1 MTLFDW
7 LKELTGKK
15 RDWDSFSDKE
25 RESFNPYMINRFLS
39 MHEPFIELVNYVQ
52 TIPYT
57 EKQKYYTVYCQLLP
71 KKNVWLKYI
80 KSKIKS
86 NPKEIKEYISR
97 YYQCSLDEAN
107 EYIILLGKEGV
118 NNIFTKMGIEDKE
131 KKSLTKKIV

>member
-25 RESFNPYMINRFLS
+25 RESFNPYMVNRFLS
-39 MHEPFIELVNYVQ
+39 MHEPFVELVNYVQ

-80 KSKIKS
+80 KSKMKQPTKELVSAIAQIMECSQREAINAVITLDNDHLEEVLYKAGYQS
-86 NPKEIKEYISR
+86 NE
-97 YYQCSLDEAN
+97 
-107 EYIILLGKEGV
+107 V
-118 NNIFTKMGIEDKE
+118 VKMFK
-131 KKSLTKKIV
+131 

>member
-15 RDWDSFSDKE
+15 RDWDSFSEKE
-25 RESFNPYMINRFLS
+25 KESFNPYMVNRFLS

-57 EKQKYYTVYCQLLP
+57 EKSKYYKVYCGLLP

-80 KSKIKS
+80 KPKMKQPKSSLVEALAKIYDCS
-86 NPKEIKEYISR
+86 TREASTMVMMLDNDDLEDILYR
-97 YYQCSLDEAN
+97 AGYQ
-107 EYIILLGKEGV
+107 
-118 NNIFTKMGIEDKE
+118 DKE
-131 KKSLTKKIV
+131 VISMFK

>member
-25 RESFNPYMINRFLS
+25 RESFNPYMVNRFLS

-52 TIPYT
+52 TISYT

-80 KSKIKS
+80 KSKMKQPTVELVSALADIM
-86 NPKEIKEYISR
+86 ECSR
-97 YYQCSLDEAN
+97 REAANAVMVLDNDHLEEVLYKAGYQ
-107 EYIILLGKEGV
+107 
-118 NNIFTKMGIEDKE
+118 DKE
-131 KKSLTKKIV
+131 VAKMFK

>member
-1 MTLFDW
+1 MPLFDW

-25 RESFNPYMINRFLS
+25 RESFNPYMVNRFLS

-80 KSKIKS
+80 KSKMKQPTTELVEAISKILECS
-86 NPKEIKEYISR
+86 HREAKEEVTIIDNSILEKILYKAG
-97 YYQCSLDEAN
+97 YQPN
-107 EYIILLGKEGV
+107 EIA
-118 NNIFTKMGIEDKE
+118 KMFK
-131 KKSLTKKIV
+131 

>member
-25 RESFNPYMINRFLS
+25 RESFNPYMVNRFLS

-80 KSKIKS
+80 KSKMKQPTKELVSAMAQIMECSQREAVNAVITLDNDHLEEILYKAGYQS
-86 NPKEIKEYISR
+86 NEV
-97 YYQCSLDEAN
+97 A
-107 EYIILLGKEGV
+107 
-118 NNIFTKMGIEDKE
+118 KMFK
-131 KKSLTKKIV
+131 

>member
-39 MHEPFIELVNYVQ
+39 MHQPFVELVNYVQ

-57 EKQKYYTVYCQLLP
+57 EKEKYYTVYCGLLP
-71 KKNVWLKYI
+71 KQNVWLKYI
-80 KSKIKS
+80 KSKMKQPTTELVEALSKIYECSIREATTAVATLDNDVLEDILYKAG
-86 NPKEIKEYISR
+86 
-97 YYQCSLDEAN
+97 YQSTEVA
-107 EYIILLGKEGV
+107 
-118 NNIFTKMGIEDKE
+118 KMFK
-131 KKSLTKKIV
+131 

>member
-25 RESFNPYMINRFLS
+25 RESFNPYMVNRFLS

-80 KSKIKS
+80 KSKMKQPTSELVEAISKIMECSMREATNAVITLDNDILEEVLYNAGYQS
-86 NPKEIKEYISR
+86 NEV
-97 YYQCSLDEAN
+97 A
-107 EYIILLGKEGV
+107 
-118 NNIFTKMGIEDKE
+118 KMFK
-131 KKSLTKKIV
+131 

>member
-39 MHEPFIELVNYVQ
+39 MHEPFVELVNYVQ

-80 KSKIKS
+80 KSKMKQPTKELVSAIAQIMECSQREAVNAVITLDNDHLEEVLYKAGYQS
-86 NPKEIKEYISR
+86 NE
-97 YYQCSLDEAN
+97 
-107 EYIILLGKEGV
+107 V
-118 NNIFTKMGIEDKE
+118 VKMFK
-131 KKSLTKKIV
+131 

>member
-25 RESFNPYMINRFLS
+25 RESFNPYMVNRFLS

-80 KSKIKS
+80 KSKMKQ
-86 NPKEIKEYISR
+86 PTKELVEAISQIKE
-97 YYQCSLDEAN
+97 CSQREA
-107 EYIILLGKEGV
+107 KEEVIVWYGSKGV
-118 NNIFTKMGIEDKE
+118 DHVHSPPHG
-131 KKSLTKKIV
+131 

>member
-25 RESFNPYMINRFLS
+25 RESFNPYMVNRFLS
-39 MHEPFIELVNYVQ
+39 MHEPFVELVNYVQ
-52 TIPYT
+52 TTPYT

-80 KSKIKS
+80 KSKMKQPTKELVSAIAQIMECSHREAVSAVITLDNDHLEEVLYKAGYQS
-86 NPKEIKEYISR
+86 NE
-97 YYQCSLDEAN
+97 
-107 EYIILLGKEGV
+107 V
-118 NNIFTKMGIEDKE
+118 VKMFK
-131 KKSLTKKIV
+131 

>member
-25 RESFNPYMINRFLS
+25 RESFNPYMVNRFLS

-80 KSKIKS
+80 KSKMKQPTVELVSAIADIM
-86 NPKEIKEYISR
+86 ECSR
-97 YYQCSLDEAN
+97 REAANAVMVLDNDHLEEVLYKAGYQSQEVA
-107 EYIILLGKEGV
+107 
-118 NNIFTKMGIEDKE
+118 KMFK
-131 KKSLTKKIV
+131 

>member
-7 LKELTGKK
+7 LKELTSKK

-25 RESFNPYMINRFLS
+25 RESFNPYMVNRFLS

-80 KSKIKS
+80 KSKMKQ
-86 NPKEIKEYISR
+86 PTVELISAIADIMECSR
-97 YYQCSLDEAN
+97 REAANAVMVLDNDHLEEVLYKAGYQ
-107 EYIILLGKEGV
+107 
-118 NNIFTKMGIEDKE
+118 DKE
-131 KKSLTKKIV
+131 VAKMFK

>member
-25 RESFNPYMINRFLS
+25 RESFNPYMVNRFLS

-57 EKQKYYTVYCQLLP
+57 EKKKYYTVYCNLLP
-71 KKNVWLKYI
+71 KQNVWLKYI
-80 KSKIKS
+80 KSKMKQPTVELVS
-86 NPKEIKEYISR
+86 AFAEIMECSR
-97 YYQCSLDEAN
+97 REAANAVITLDNDHLEEVLYRAGYQSSEVA
-107 EYIILLGKEGV
+107 
-118 NNIFTKMGIEDKE
+118 KMFK
-131 KKSLTKKIV
+131 

>member
-25 RESFNPYMINRFLS
+25 RESFNPYMVNRFLS
-39 MHEPFIELVNYVQ
+39 MHEPFVELVNYVQ

-80 KSKIKS
+80 KSKMKQPTKELVQAIAQIMECSQREAINAVITLDNDHLEEVLYKAGYQS
-86 NPKEIKEYISR
+86 NE
-97 YYQCSLDEAN
+97 
-107 EYIILLGKEGV
+107 V
-118 NNIFTKMGIEDKE
+118 VKMFK
-131 KKSLTKKIV
+131 